1 MTEFLNDWIKTHFQ
15 DNTESILNNTKNYS
29 INNYYFSL
37 FSMLLPY
44 ISYKNKFHYQTG
56 FQVIRNFVLGT
67 RNSLTENI
75 TVSISREK
83 CIVLSSQTLY
93 IIVLF

>member
-1 MTEFLNDWIKTHFQ
+1 
-15 DNTESILNNTKNYS
+15 
-29 INNYYFSL
+29 
-37 FSMLLPY
+37 MLLPY

-56 FQVIRNFVLGT
+56 FQAITNFVLGT

-83 CIVLSSQTLY
+83 CRVLSSQTLY

>member
-1 MTEFLNDWIKTHFQ
+1 
-15 DNTESILNNTKNYS
+15 
-29 INNYYFSL
+29 
-37 FSMLLPY
+37 MLLPY
-44 ISYKNKFHYQTG
+44 ISYKNKFHCQAG
-56 FQVIRNFVLGT
+56 FQVITNFVLGT

-83 CIVLSSQTLY
+83 CRVLSSQTLY